1 MNLHFGWVALSMA
14 RALGSGR
21 TIIALTGWSLI
32 LVSLVS
38 LVVGLESSR
47 IRGQEP
53 WAPGADAGA
62 REAACRHSCRAD
74 TLWAEGTA
82 RDLLR
87 NQILGLRVWGNGFPE
102 LVVRQSSKS

>member
-1 MNLHFGWVALSMA
+1 MNLHFGQVALSVVC
-14 RALGSGR
+14 ALGSGR

-47 IRGQEP
+47 TRGQEP
-53 WAPGADAGA
+53 RAPGADAGA

-87 NQILGLRVWGNGFPE
+87 NQDPGPQGLGERFP
-102 LVVRQSSKS
+102 